1 MSEVETLLPHRS
13 PFLFIDEL
21 ISLSKDEIVGT
32 KKFSD
37 SDQSLKGNFPELA
50 FVPGVILIESM
61 AQCGGAGI
69 KKLAVADGLFGLA
82 SIECARFFKGVEYEK
97 IFKMVIKNLKLTDR
111 LVRQS
116 GIGYVD
122 DVPCVEL
129 TWTCVRLRA

>member
-1 MSEVETLLPHRS
+1 MSEFETLLPHRS

-32 KKFSD
+32 KTFSD
-37 SDQSLKGNFPELA
+37 SDQSLKGNFPELS

-82 SIECARFFKGVEYEK
+82 SIESARFFKGVEYEK

-111 LVRQS
+111 LVKQS

-122 DVPCVEL
+122 DIPCVEL